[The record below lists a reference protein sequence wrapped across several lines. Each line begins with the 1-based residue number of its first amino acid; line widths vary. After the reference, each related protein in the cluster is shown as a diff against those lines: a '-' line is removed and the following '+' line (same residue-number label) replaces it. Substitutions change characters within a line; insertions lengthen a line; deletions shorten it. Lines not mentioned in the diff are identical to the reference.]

1 VADRRDER
9 KEFLTFAE
17 KSLAVSSGRD
27 TNGAMSKLRPL
38 AILLVAGGTTCASA
52 ATIDTLFNTGV
63 DASGVPVADNTPDI
77 HWNLVAPG
85 AQTGAP
91 LVVTSAGGF
100 PIPPWLA
107 DNATSA
113 WIGTLNPTALGPTNV
128 TREYHYQTTFDMTG
142 LVPSSAV
149 ISGQASQDNF
159 LLDVLINGQ
168 SAGISESAVSFGG
181 FTPFSFDAADI
192 ALLNGGTNTLT
203 WIVQSATT
211 DGTDDYT
218 SLRVE
223 FLTKTA
229 DAIPEPTVAWLLALG
244 LIGFVR
250 RRR

>member
-1 VADRRDER
+1 
-9 KEFLTFAE
+9 
-17 KSLAVSSGRD
+17 
-27 TNGAMSKLRPL
+27 MSKTRLL
-38 AILLVAGGTTCASA
+38 ALLLVAGGMTRAPA

-63 DASGVPVADNTPDI
+63 DAAGVPLLEDSPDI

-91 LVVTSAGGF
+91 LVATSAGGF

-107 DNATSA
+107 DNGTSA
-113 WIGTLNPTALGPTNV
+113 WIGTLNPTALGPTAV
-128 TREYHYQTTFDMTG
+128 TREYHYQTTFDMSG

-181 FTPFSFDAADI
+181 WTNFTFDAADI

-229 DAIPEPTVAWLLALG
+229 DAIPEPAAAGLVALG